1 MNARKFFATAW
12 WLVFLVA
19 LPVDA
24 QDAKLSQP
32 AETPPAATAAR
43 EQADDPSAVTR
54 HTISID
60 GERLPYTA
68 TAGTIPLIDT
78 SGKRLASM
86 FFVAYSLVGSSET
99 RRPVTFAFNGGPGA
113 SSMWL
118 HLGVGP
124 KTVPLPE
131 QGTAL
136 PDQSTLVDNA

>member
-60 GERLPYTA
+60 GEKTNMKGTRILPSHF
-68 TAGTIPLIDT
+68 
-78 SGKRLASM
+78 SG
-86 FFVAYSLVGSSET
+86 
-99 RRPVTFAFNGGPGA
+99 
-113 SSMWL
+113 
-118 HLGVGP
+118 
-124 KTVPLPE
+124 LPWSF
-131 QGTAL
+131 GRIA
-136 PDQSTLVDNA
+136 